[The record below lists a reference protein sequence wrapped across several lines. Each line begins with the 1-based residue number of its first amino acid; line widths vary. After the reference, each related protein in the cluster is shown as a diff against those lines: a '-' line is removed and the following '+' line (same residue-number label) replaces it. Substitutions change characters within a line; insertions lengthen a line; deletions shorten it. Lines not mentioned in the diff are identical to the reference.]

1 MRRAESS
8 SDSSASTALDRATAS
23 PAELLA
29 EVRGL
34 LQEAEA
40 WVRVEG
46 GDAADEAV
54 IRLREALAQTCR
66 AGLSGLRSGL
76 NDERE
81 TGHCGRSRA
90 DDVVPN
96 HIG

>member
-1 MRRAESS
+1 MEEARRVIQRLERI
-8 SDSSASTALDRATAS
+8 DALDRSTAD

-34 LQEAEA
+34 LHDAEA

-54 IRLREALAQTCR
+54 ARLREALAR
-66 AGLSGLRSGL
+66 
-76 NDERE
+76 
-81 TGHCGRSRA
+81 
-90 DDVVPN
+90 DVVPA
-96 HIG
+96 

>member
-1 MRRAESS
+1 VAAKVDTQTAQTRHTFLSSLLHMEEARRVIERLERIE
-8 SDSSASTALDRATAS
+8 ALDRSTAN

-34 LQEAEA
+34 LHDAEA

-54 IRLREALAQTCR
+54 IRLRDALAR
-66 AGLSGLRSGL
+66 DA
-76 NDERE
+76 
-81 TGHCGRSRA
+81 
-90 DDVVPN
+90 VPA
-96 HIG
+96 

>member
-1 MRRAESS
+1 MEQTRHRCTSSLRFMEEARRVIERLERIE
-8 SDSSASTALDRATAS
+8 ALDRAATS

-34 LQEAEA
+34 LQDAEA

-54 IRLREALAQTCR
+54 RQLREALAR
-66 AGLSGLRSGL
+66 DA
-76 NDERE
+76 
-81 TGHCGRSRA
+81 
-90 DDVVPN
+90 VPA
-96 HIG
+96 

>member
-1 MRRAESS
+1 MWRETDTEKAQTRHGFLSSLTVMEEARRVIERLERIE
-8 SDSSASTALDRATAS
+8 ALDRSTAD

-34 LQEAEA
+34 LHDAEA

-54 IRLREALAQTCR
+54 VRLRDALAR
-66 AGLSGLRSGL
+66 DA
-76 NDERE
+76 
-81 TGHCGRSRA
+81 
-90 DDVVPN
+90 VPA
-96 HIG
+96 